1 MAHRPCLQT
10 PDSWLHLPG
19 HYRRVCDR
27 LRLNIG
33 RENVVCVGDSL
44 ISCWFCFFLCLEGEE
59 GCPSRSVAAGG
70 MCGISLQPPARPG
83 SGRPYLLIT
92 GRCIWA
98 ERGLAVEGWTFT
110 GHPSWGKLPVRS
122 SALAFGGLLCGQHR
136 CHNTLWPQS
145 RSSSGARPGLVQL
158 VSTEPGPIEGVVW
171 G

>member
-33 RENVVCVGDSL
+33 RENVVCIGDSL

-98 ERGLAVEGWTFT
+98 ERGLAVPWKGGRMQQ
-110 GHPSWGKLPVRS
+110 GHLVEADGPEQSSSDAVRGCCS
-122 SALAFGGLLCGQHR
+122 LAFSLSE
-136 CHNTLWPQS
+136 PM
-145 RSSSGARPGLVQL
+145 PLVAL
-158 VSTEPGPIEGVVW
+158 GR
-171 G
+171 